1 MHGFK
6 DSAQELHLNGTPG
19 AGIDR
24 SKKRYE
30 SVHLTPTLDYIADVR
45 QTMNG
50 LPGESGSPSRKL
62 NPQTINGGPSE
73 PEHRSNLGRRILATE
88 LVLRG
93 GRDPARRPLRHQA
106 PS

>member
-50 LPGESGSPSRKL
+50 LPGEPVLPHASATRKQSTATHLSPS
-62 NPQTINGGPSE
+62 TGAISVGGF
-73 PEHRSNLGRRILATE
+73 
-88 LVLRG
+88 
-93 GRDPARRPLRHQA
+93 
-106 PS
+106 